1 MRFLTSTKRIPIRAG
16 RDTGIEREPR
26 CGSSLAFPEG
36 NPCLQDFRLGD
47 SWWERDEGCLGEC
60 SRV

>member
-1 MRFLTSTKRIPIRAG
+1 MRFLTSTKRTPLRVG

-36 NPCLQDFRLGD
+36 NPYLQDFRLGE
-47 SWWERDEGCLGEC
+47 SW
-60 SRV
+60 